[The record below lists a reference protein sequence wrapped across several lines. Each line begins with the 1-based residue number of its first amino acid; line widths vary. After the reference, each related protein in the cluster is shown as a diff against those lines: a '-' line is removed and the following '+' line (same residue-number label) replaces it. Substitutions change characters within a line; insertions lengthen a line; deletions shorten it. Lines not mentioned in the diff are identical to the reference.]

1 MLRFS
6 KGNDLTH
13 GAYHGIVCFAWRQ
26 GAGVGGLVRHACLVY
41 TDIQHEFPPQAMQD
55 IVFSHIG
62 DLRPVQEVSH
72 GF

>member
-1 MLRFS
+1 MSTIITNVAVVKMCIRDS
-6 KGNDLTH
+6 
-13 GAYHGIVCFAWRQ
+13 
-26 GAGVGGLVRHACLVY
+26 AGVGGLVRHACLVY
-41 TDIQHEFPPQAMQD
+41 TDIQHEFPPQAVQD